1 MASSTTS
8 TARLAPTSR
17 FWPIILCWIV
27 VALDGF
33 DLVVLG
39 TVIPTLIGTGQL
51 GFDPGG
57 ATGVATAGLIGVG
70 IGALAVGPLTDRYGR
85 RVTLISCVA
94 LFSVFTIA
102 VAFSPSV
109 VVFGLFRLIAGLGLG
124 ACIPT
129 VLAYVGEFA
138 GAARTAR
145 ATTLTMTGYHV
156 GAVLTALLALAIVPD
171 WRLMFVIGGIAG
183 LVVLPLLWF
192 TLPESA
198 ALLERRAASAEGRTS
213 APAGSVGVLV
223 RRPFLLVSIGI
234 WTASFMGLLLVYGLN
249 TWLPQIMHLAGY
261 DTGNSLGL
269 LLVLNL
275 GAVAGLVAAGT
286 LADRSGIKRVTV
298 IWFFLAAVF
307 LALLSIRMNEV
318 VLLYVAIFITGVFVF
333 SAQVL
338 VYAFVSQL
346 YPPEVRG
353 TALGFAAGIGRL
365 GAIAGPAITGT
376 LVALDLAYPGGFYL
390 FAIAALISVVSIAA
404 IPAVVGRRERDALS
418 SPAVGG

>member
-1 MASSTTS
+1 MTSSPPS
-8 TARLAPTSR
+8 TARV
-17 FWPIILCWIV
+17 WPVILCWIV

-39 TVIPTLIGTGQL
+39 TVIPTLISTGAL

-57 ATGVATAGLIGVG
+57 ATAVATAGLVGVG

-85 RVTLISCVA
+85 RATLITCVA

-102 VAFSPSV
+102 VVAAPNVF
-109 VVFGLFRLIAGLGLG
+109 VFGALRLLAGLGLG

-138 GAARTAR
+138 GSTRTGR
-145 ATTLTMTGYHV
+145 STTLTMTGYHA
-156 GAVLTALLALAIVPD
+156 GAVLTALLALAIVPN
-171 WRLMFVIGGIAG
+171 WQLMFLVGGLAG

-198 ALLERRAASAEGRTS
+198 AVLARRADGAAR
-213 APAGSVGVLV
+213 PAGTVGVLV
-223 RRPFLLVSIGI
+223 RRPYLLASIGI

-249 TWLPQIMHLAGY
+249 TWLPQLMKVAGY
-261 DTGNSLGL
+261 DTGDALGL

-275 GAVAGLVAAGT
+275 GAVAGLVLAGT
-286 LADRSGIKRVTV
+286 LADRNGTKRVTLV
-298 IWFFLAAVF
+298 WFFLAAVF
-307 LALLSIRMNEV
+307 LALLSIRMDEV
-318 VLLYVAIFITGVFVF
+318 VLLYAAIFVTGVFVF

-353 TALGFAAGIGRL
+353 TALGFAAGIGRI
-365 GAIAGPAITGT
+365 GAIAGPAITGV
-376 LVALDLAYPGGFYL
+376 LVTLDLAYPGGFYV
-390 FAIAALISVVSIAA
+390 FAVAALISVASIATV
-404 IPAVVGRRERDALS
+404 PAVIRRREGAPVVVS
-418 SPAVGG
+418 G